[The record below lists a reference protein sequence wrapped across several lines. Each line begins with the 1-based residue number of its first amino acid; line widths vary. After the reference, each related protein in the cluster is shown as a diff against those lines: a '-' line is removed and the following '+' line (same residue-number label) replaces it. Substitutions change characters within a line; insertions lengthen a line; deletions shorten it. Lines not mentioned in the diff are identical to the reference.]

1 MSVYYRL
8 VLNSVCRSNHHRLA
22 VMALTHLRDLDGSH
36 WRDVFLKHQDAYLEG
51 AKAPDA
57 VFKDFKNHVLHVGEN
72 DWGGAPAA
80 AREWYRRTVRALKEG
95 DWKHAAYSA
104 GVMSHYVIDPV
115 QPFHTGQTEEEGV
128 IHRALEWSLSC
139 AFPELQLILDQDLET
154 PDVEVPD
161 GDDWLEQM
169 VKAGAR
175 HSNPHYHT
183 FIDHYDFAVG
193 ARKPVEGLDQ
203 ELKDITAGLMA
214 YASVMLARILDRAI
228 EESDAVPPHVNLTL
242 DTVFAYVKQPIAA
255 LLKKLDNAE
264 DRKIVAA
271 QYEEFRKTGKV
282 RETLS
287 DDDGAI
293 RALHA
298 AEVLKTPLS
307 SLDCAWPRETGTAHG
322 EGAALRKTKKIKPA
336 RAVPV
341 QANDAEAEE
350 AELEPLVL
358 DQVEPPAS
366 APAPVSVAPQIA
378 HTDAPPASGP
388 ASGEEEPAVAADD
401 SGDDADDTSSEHGL
415 RIRLTPDDE
424 IVDAPSIGP
433 KTAGRLHLIGV
444 KTVGDLLALSP
455 QDAAKRIKASH
466 INAQVIR
473 DWQAQA
479 MLACTVPDLSGSAA
493 QMLVGAGVYSADDLA
508 DADAETLFDSV
519 AEFADTNAGQRLLR
533 GGEPP
538 AIDQIEDWIAA
549 ARSVFEGRDAA

>member
-22 VMALTHLRDLDGSH
+22 VMALTHLRDLDGAH
-36 WRDVFLKHQDAYLEG
+36 WRDVFLKHQDSYLEG

-80 AREWYRRTVRALKEG
+80 AREWYRRTVRALKDG

-104 GVMSHYVIDPV
+104 GVMSHYVVDPV

-128 IHRALEWSLSC
+128 IHRAVEWSLSC
-139 AFPELQLILDQDLET
+139 AFPELNLIIEQDREA
-154 PDVEVPD
+154 PDIEVPD

-175 HSNPHYHT
+175 YSNRHYHT

-193 ARKPVEGLDQ
+193 AKRPVEGLDQ
-203 ELKDITAGLMA
+203 ELKDITADLLA

-228 EESDAVPPHVNLTL
+228 EESEAVPPHVNLTL
-242 DTVFAYVKQPIAA
+242 DTVFAYVKQPVSA

-287 DDDGAI
+287 EDDRTI

-298 AEVLKTPLS
+298 EEVLKTPLS
-307 SLDCAWPRETGTAHG
+307 NLDCAWPRETGTANG
-322 EGAALRKTKKIKPA
+322 EGAAPRITKKVKPVKPA
-336 RAVPV
+336 KVVVRTPTPAD
-341 QANDAEAEE
+341 ASND
-350 AELEPLVL
+350 LEPLELV
-358 DQVEPPAS
+358 QPVE
-366 APAPVSVAPQIA
+366 PAPVRAEPAPVAAPAVLRAVETAPQA
-378 HTDAPPASGP
+378 DEAEFDADTD
-388 ASGEEEPAVAADD
+388 GE
-401 SGDDADDTSSEHGL
+401 DDADTRAL
-415 RIRLTPDDE
+415 RLRLTPEDAV
-424 IVDAPSIGP
+424 VDAPSIGP
-433 KTAGRLHLIGV
+433 KTASRLSVIGV
-444 KTVGDLLALSP
+444 KTVGDLLAVSP
-455 QDAAKRIKASH
+455 QEAAKRIKASH

-479 MLACTVPDLSGSAA
+479 LLACTVPDLSGSAA
-493 QMLVGAGVYSADDLA
+493 QLLVGAGIYTADDLA
-508 DADAETLFDSV
+508 DADAETLFDAV
-519 AEFADTNAGQRLLR
+519 AEFADTNDGQRLLR
-533 GGEPP
+533 GAEPP